1 MLRITRQANRYL
13 RRAREE
19 AGLDSNAGARFV
31 RTSSGV
37 GLTFAAAPEPSDR
50 VAADDDVVIYV
61 DEHVAAALDRSVIDV
76 SNEDG
81 HQRLVIRPQSG
92 VG

>member
-19 AGLDSNAGARFV
+19 AGLDSSAGARLV
-31 RTSSGV
+31 RTPGGV
-37 GLTFAAAPEPSDR
+37 GLTFAAAPERHDR
-50 VAADDDVVIYV
+50 VAGEDGVPIYL

-81 HQRLVIRPQSG
+81 HPRLVIRPQLG

>member
-1 MLRITRQANRYL
+1 MRITRQATRYL

-19 AGLDSNAGARFV
+19 AGLDQNAGARLV
-31 RTSSGV
+31 RTPSGV
-37 GLTFAAAPEPSDR
+37 GLTFAAMPQPSDR
-50 VAADDDVVIYV
+50 VVGEHDVPIYL

-81 HQRLVIRPQSG
+81 HPRLVIRPL
-92 VG
+92 